1 MRFFTSNFFP
11 MNWPDSTAKNMP
23 KIAELKLS
31 SCGLEVADF
40 RKNCDCEIAEL
51 QLGSNISLKVAELRL
66 RKCFLQVAELRLR
79 TQKKVASA
87 HHCPLHSLTGSVV
100 QPFAS
105 HLGGQLFVLRG
116 CTNSQWNWVSPVIVV
131 SLHWWPGTPTWLITG
146 LALGSAPTMG
156 SFTRVRAD
164 DVKSQLW
171 SHIAFPSSILLLAGP
186 PPSCNT
192 VTG

>member
-1 MRFFTSNFFP
+1 LQTWSCGLQKKLRLRNCRVAVGEQHFFKRCEI
-11 MNWPDSTAKNMP
+11 A
-23 KIAELKLS
+23 IAEVLPS
-31 SCGLEVADF
+31 SCGIA
-40 RKNCDCEIAEL
+40 IAE
-51 QLGSNISLKVAELRL
+51 
-66 RKCFLQVAELRLR
+66 
-79 TQKKVASA
+79 VASA

-116 CTNSQWNWVSPVIVV
+116 CTNSRWNWVSPDIID

-186 PPSCNT
+186 PSSCNT